1 MNHAGHL
8 RFSLTHVHKKNH
20 PFCVYEQN
28 CCESKTRPC
37 DSHAKQS
44 PRDSLFNM
52 LDWYFF

>member
-37 DSHAKQS
+37 DSQAKQS
-44 PRDSLFNM
+44 PL
-52 LDWYFF
+52 